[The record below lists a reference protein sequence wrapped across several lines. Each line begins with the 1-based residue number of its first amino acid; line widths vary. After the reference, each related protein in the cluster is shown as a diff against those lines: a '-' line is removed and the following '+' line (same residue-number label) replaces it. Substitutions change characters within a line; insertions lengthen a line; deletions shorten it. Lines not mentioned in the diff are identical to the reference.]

1 MEKKKINSMVT
12 AAIDK
17 HKITMAKR
25 AKKDLKKK
33 IKLQVGIYFN
43 NSL

>member
-1 MEKKKINSMVT
+1 MET

-17 HKITMAKR
+17 LKITMAKEP
-25 AKKDLKKK
+25 KKIKKKK